1 MGERTY
7 FEAYNV
13 GLGYTNSKFKKCLYQ
28 NHTHFLYLLF
38 IATLGSNSQV
48 GPPSGNICQCG
59 VRKPFCLMALELKF
73 KSLMVLKKK
82 IKKKMEKN
90 QQQDL
95 ASEFE
100 N

>member
-1 MGERTY
+1 
-7 FEAYNV
+7 
-13 GLGYTNSKFKKCLYQ
+13 
-28 NHTHFLYLLF
+28 
-38 IATLGSNSQV
+38 
-48 GPPSGNICQCG
+48 
-59 VRKPFCLMALELKF
+59 MALELKF

-82 IKKKMEKN
+82 IKKKNGKN